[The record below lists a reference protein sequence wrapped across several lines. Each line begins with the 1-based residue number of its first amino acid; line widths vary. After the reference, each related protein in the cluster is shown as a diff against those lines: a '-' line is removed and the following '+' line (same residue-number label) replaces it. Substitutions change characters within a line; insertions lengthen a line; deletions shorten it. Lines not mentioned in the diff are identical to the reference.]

1 MPSRL
6 FILCMGCLLSSFIGA
21 TQGSV
26 CDPESDDNTCSRIFS
41 FFMTLAT
48 FFTIYM
54 FITGGG
60 GSSGNCPK

>member
-26 CDPESDDNTCSRIFS
+26 CDPESESNVCPRVFS
-41 FFMTLAT
+41 FFMTLAI
-48 FFTIYM
+48 FFTLYM
-54 FITGGG
+54 LITAGG
-60 GSSGNCPK
+60 GSSNSAK